1 MKKLLLTLALVFG
14 TLTAANAQIGI
25 IGGWTTAKTPSDIAG
40 LKPQNGNMF
49 HAGVAYKFEL
59 GPVFTLQPALVYQG
73 KTTFV
78 NEPQDASTLYTRGN
92 FLELEL
98 GCQVGIDL
106 LALRPYFLFEPFI
119 GYDLGSVNRI
129 DGVSSPS
136 LNDARNKFEGGFGVG
151 GGIELLNHIQIS
163 VQWFMNFGKL
173 YDANKLSAGFAE
185 AGFANLK
192 NFQGVK
198 VSLGL
203 FF

>member
-14 TLTAANAQIGI
+14 TLTAANAQFGI
-25 IGGWTTAKTPSDIAG
+25 FGGWTTAKTPSDIAD

-49 HAGVAYKFEL
+49 HAGVAYKIEL

-78 NEPQDASTLYTRGN
+78 NEAQTAASLYTRGN
-92 FLELEL
+92 FLELEV
-98 GCQVGIDL
+98 GAQVGIDL

-119 GYDLGSVNRI
+119 GYDLGSVNLVNG
-129 DGVSSPS
+129 DVKTA
-136 LNDARNKFEGGFGVG
+136 LNDARNKLEYGFGVG

-163 VQWFMNFGKL
+163 VQWFMNIGNL
-173 YDANKLSAGFAE
+173 YNGNKLSVE
-185 AGFANLK
+185 YEELKNLK

-198 VSLGL
+198 ISLGL